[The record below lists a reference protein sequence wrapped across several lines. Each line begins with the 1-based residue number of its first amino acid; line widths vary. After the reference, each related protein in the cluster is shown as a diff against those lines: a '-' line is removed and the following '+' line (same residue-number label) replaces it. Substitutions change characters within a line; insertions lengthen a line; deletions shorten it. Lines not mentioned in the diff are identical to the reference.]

1 MEVELP
7 SMPVSIRQ
15 NYQGKLAASKTGLE
29 RVKKTLVCPRPRTL
43 EFKIDRY
50 REMSETM
57 ANDPNFFLDLDTL
70 PTTLIPMIH
79 LHTPLELVYS
89 KEQRRCRMVQRGWIT
104 HIELRWR
111 RKMWE
116 RISYGT

>member
-15 NYQGKLAASKTGLE
+15 NYQGKLVASKAGLE
-29 RVKKTLVCPRPRTL
+29 RVKKTLVCPRPCTL

-70 PTTLIPMIH
+70 PMIHTPMIL
-79 LHTPLELVYS
+79 LHTRLELVYS
-89 KEQRRCRMVQRGWIT
+89 REQRHYRTARKGLIT
-104 HIELRWR
+104 HIGLR
-111 RKMWE
+111 
-116 RISYGT
+116 